1 MRLPGIQFNRQELA
15 GAFGDIGTDLPLLM
29 AMMVAAQ
36 LHTPSVLIV
45 FGLMQILSGL
55 YYRMPMPVQPLKA
68 MAALVIAQ
76 KISAGILMGAGLA
89 IGLVMLVLSQSGYL
103 SKLAAWV
110 PKVVVR
116 GVQLGLGLKLSGL
129 AFREYI
135 PAMGNEGYW
144 LAGLAFVLV
153 LLLLDS
159 KKLPASLAAIGLGVA
174 FALVFQLDLG
184 VFYQA
189 FGWNLPQWEVPLGAD
204 IWAGFL
210 LLALPQLPLS
220 LGNSIIATQQLSAD
234 LFPERPPLS
243 IRQIGTTYALMNLF
257 IPFFGGIPSCHGSGG
272 MAGHYTFGGRSGGSV
287 ILYGGLFLVLGLF
300 FANGFEQLVLLFPL
314 PILGVILLFEG
325 LALCL
330 LVRDMAGSRRKMLI
344 AMLVGLVA
352 AFSPYGFVIGMVL
365 GCGLYYSPL
374 RLRALGGEKA
384 AEEG

>member
-1 MRLPGIQFNRQELA
+1 MQLKGIQFNRQELA

-45 FGLMQILSGL
+45 FGSMQIMSGL

-76 KISAGILMGAGLA
+76 KISSSLLMGAGLA
-89 IGLVMLVLSQSGYL
+89 IGLVMLVLSQSGWL

-110 PKVVVR
+110 PKAVVR

-135 PAMGNEGYW
+135 PAMGTEGYW
-144 LAGLAFVLV
+144 LAGLAFVLIV
-153 LLLLDS
+153 LLLDS
-159 KKLPASLAAIGLGVA
+159 KKFPASLAAIGLGVVFA
-174 FALVFQLDLG
+174 FTFQLDIG

-189 FGWNLPQWEVPLGAD
+189 FGWNLPQWELPEGAD

-210 LLALPQLPLS
+210 LLALPQLALS
-220 LGNSIIATQQLSAD
+220 LGNAIIATQQLSAD
-234 LFPERPPLS
+234 LFPDRPQIS
-243 IRQIGTTYALMNLF
+243 IREIGTTYGLMNLL
-257 IPFFGGIPSCHGSGG
+257 IPLFGGIPSCHGSGG

-287 ILYGGLFLVLGLF
+287 ILYGSLFLVLGLF
-300 FANGFEQLVLLFPL
+300 FADGFEQLVLLFPL

-330 LVRDMAGSRRKMLI
+330 LVRDMAASRRNMLI
-344 AMLVGLVA
+344 AVLVALVA
-352 AFSPYGFVIGMVL
+352 AFLPYGFVLGLLL
-365 GCGLYYSPL
+365 GCALYYSPL
-374 RLRALGGEKA
+374 RLQALGG
-384 AEEG
+384 AEEASKQ